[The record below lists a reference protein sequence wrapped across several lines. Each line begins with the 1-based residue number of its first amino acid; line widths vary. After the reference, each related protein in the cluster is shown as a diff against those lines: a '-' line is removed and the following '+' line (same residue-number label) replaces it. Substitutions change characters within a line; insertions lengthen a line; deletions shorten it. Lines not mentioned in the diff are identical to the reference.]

1 MAETMLI
8 VDIEIKPGRANAFK
22 AAAAAL
28 FERTRDEPDTLRY
41 EYFMSDDETRN
52 FNIEVFRNAD
62 GFVKHNRNVADIVGA
77 LFENADVVKIDV
89 VGDVN
94 DDLYA
99 ELDGLK
105 LKHFVKL
112 GGVTR

>member
-8 VDIEIKPGRANAFK
+8 VDIEIKPGRVNAFK

-28 FERTRDEPDTLRY
+28 FQRTQGEPDTLRY
-41 EYFMSDDETRN
+41 DYFMSDDETRN
-52 FNIEVFRNAD
+52 INVEVFRNAD
-62 GFVKHNRNVADIVGA
+62 AFVHHNRHVADIVGA
-77 LFENADVVKIDV
+77 LFENADVVRIDV

-105 LKHFVKL
+105 LEHFDKL
-112 GGVTR
+112 GGINR